1 MKKQFRST
9 QFREY
14 LIASL
19 FAIIAQFHAMK
30 WRKLKQ
36 SLRTIP
42 RNVIPI
48 ILVKYKYFGIVEKIE
63 EAEKN

>member
-48 ILVKYKYFGIVEKIE
+48 GNPKYFGIVEKIE